1 MNIRRCLDERLSAA
15 MSSACGSDFPAIVV
29 PSSRPQFGD
38 YQANGVMPAAK
49 AGGAKPRELA
59 EKVVAAAEP
68 DELLAGM
75 IESLEVAG
83 PGFLNIRLRGSFL
96 ANQLDEARADKQ
108 RLGIAGPR
116 PQTVVVDYSAP
127 NLAKEM
133 HVGHLRSTIIGDALV
148 RTLEFLGH
156 KVFRQN
162 HVGDWGT
169 QFGMLVANM
178 PKFADLLDLGL
189 PDLEAYYVEA
199 KRRFDTEPGF
209 ADKARAIVSEMHSMG
224 PGAWKES
231 DAILRWRNLRRATL
245 QHCYELYGRLGIW
258 FTPSEFRA
266 KWQPHGPG
274 QVVSELAPPEETG
287 IVGESFYNDDLRGVV
302 GDLAKAGLLTESEG
316 AKCVFLD
323 EFKGRDG
330 DVLPVIVQKS
340 DGGYLYATTDLAAVR
355 YRVDK
360 LKADRVLYVID
371 SRQSLHLRQVFAVAR
386 AAGFAPAGVSLEHV
400 PFGMMMG
407 PDGRPFKTR
416 EGGTVK
422 LMSLLDE
429 AEAKALE
436 LVNEKNP
443 ALDEQEKRTIAHIVG
458 IGAVKYADLSQNRT
472 SDYVFS
478 FAKMLSLEGNT
489 APYMQY
495 AYARIRSIF
504 RKGGVDPADLPASPI
519 AVAAPAER
527 ALALKLVQLG
537 ETLQAVADECLPNLL
552 CNHLYD
558 LAVAFTSFY
567 ESCPVLKSDEPLRS
581 SRLALCDLT
590 AKTIHTG
597 LGLLG
602 IETVEQM

>member
-15 MSSACGSDFPAIVV
+15 MSSACGSDAPAIVV

-49 AGGAKPRELA
+49 AAGAKPRELA
-59 EKVVAAAEP
+59 EKVVAAAAS
-68 DELLAGM
+68 DELLGGM
-75 IESLEVAG
+75 IEGLEVAG
-83 PGFLNIRLRGSFL
+83 PGFLNIRLRDGFL
-96 ANQLDEARADKQ
+96 ADQLNEARADKN
-108 RLGIAGPR
+108 LGIAGPT
-116 PQTVVVDYSAP
+116 PQTVVIDYSAP

-156 KVFRQN
+156 KVHRQN

-169 QFGMLVANM
+169 QFGMLTAYMEEIDAANLARTDKITRVVALKDTEAFYQRAKQRFDDD
-178 PKFADLLDLGL
+178 PEFAQRSRDYVVKLQAGDPQVTEKWERYRDVTLVHCQEIYEDLGVTL
-189 PDLEAYYVEA
+189 
-199 KRRFDTEPGF
+199 
-209 ADKARAIVSEMHSMG
+209 
-224 PGAWKES
+224 
-231 DAILRWRNLRRATL
+231 LREHVR
-245 QHCYELYGRLGIW
+245 
-258 FTPSEFRA
+258 
-266 KWQPHGPG
+266 
-274 QVVSELAPPEETG
+274 
-287 IVGESFYNDDLRGVV
+287 GESAYNDDLPGVV
-302 GDLAKAGLLTESEG
+302 ADLTKAGLLTESQG

-330 DVLPVIVQKS
+330 DALPVIVQKS

-360 LKADRVLYVID
+360 LKANRVLYVID

-386 AAGFAPAGVSLEHV
+386 AAGFAPAGVALEHV

-407 PDGRPFKTR
+407 ADGRPFKTR

-422 LMSLLDE
+422 LMNLLDE
-429 AEAKALE
+429 AKAKALE

-443 ALDEQEKRTIAHIVG
+443 ALSADERGRIAQIVG

-590 AKTIHTG
+590 ARTIHTG